1 MKKQSLN
8 ALAASYRA
16 DLLYYIERA
25 KLGKCP
31 PHWQAYCFGEI
42 AAAKGTDAYPE
53 DGDALLDELHRLV
66 DTVPQITNR
75 EESAAEIAA
84 YRGQMLF
91 YFDRDYYTLAE
102 LVRLPDRK
110 KYGACVYI
118 DADGSRQDRPGYA
131 NDIALQV
138 DEWRRENG
146 IPFDKSTI
154 AAYRGQMLFYFDRD
168 YYTLAELVRLPDRKK
183 YGACVYIDADGSR
196 QDRPGYANDIALQV
210 DEWRRENGIPFDK
223 STIAASPSE
232 VDGGEFDTMDEAL
245 RYLYTCLNFP
255 DSVLC

>member
-31 PHWQAYCFGEI
+31 SHWQAYCFGEI

-75 EESAAEIAA
+75 EESAAEI
-84 YRGQMLF
+84 
-91 YFDRDYYTLAE
+91 
-102 LVRLPDRK
+102 
-110 KYGACVYI
+110 GACVYI
-118 DADGSRQDRPGYA
+118 DADGSRQDR
-131 NDIALQV
+131 
-138 DEWRRENG
+138 
-146 IPFDKSTI
+146 S
-154 AAYRGQMLFYFDRD
+154 
-168 YYTLAELVRLPDRKK
+168 
-183 YGACVYIDADGSR
+183 
-196 QDRPGYANDIALQV
+196 GYANDIALQV

>member
-1 MKKQSLN
+1 MNNQNMN

-42 AAAKGTDAYPE
+42 AGAKGSDAYPA
-53 DGDALLDELHRLV
+53 DGDALLAELRKLV

-75 EESAAEIAA
+75 DENVAEIAA
-84 YRGQMLF
+84 YRGKMLF

-102 LVRLPDRK
+102 LVHLPGKD
-110 KYGACVYI
+110 KYSACVYI
-118 DADGSRQDRPGYA
+118 DADGSKANRPAYA
-131 NDIALQV
+131 QDIAVQV
-138 DEWRRENG
+138 DAWRNENS
-146 IPFDKSTI
+146 IPFDKATI
-154 AAYRGQMLFYFDRD
+154 AA
-168 YYTLAELVRLPDRKK
+168 K
-183 YGACVYIDADGSR
+183 
-196 QDRPGYANDIALQV
+196 
-210 DEWRRENGIPFDK
+210 
-223 STIAASPSE
+223 PSE
-232 VDGGEFDTMDEAL
+232 TDGEEFDTMDEAL

>member
-42 AAAKGTDAYPE
+42 AAAQRTDAS
-53 DGDALLDELHRLV
+53 
-66 DTVPQITNR
+66 VPQITNR
-75 EESAAEIAA
+75 EESAAE
-84 YRGQMLF
+84 
-91 YFDRDYYTLAE
+91 
-102 LVRLPDRK
+102 
-110 KYGACVYI
+110 
-118 DADGSRQDRPGYA
+118 
-131 NDIALQV
+131 
-138 DEWRRENG
+138 
-146 IPFDKSTI
+146 I

>member
-138 DEWRRENG
+138 DEWRRKNG

-154 AAYRGQMLFYFDRD
+154 A
-168 YYTLAELVRLPDRKK
+168 V
-183 YGACVYIDADGSR
+183 
-196 QDRPGYANDIALQV
+196 
-210 DEWRRENGIPFDK
+210 
-223 STIAASPSE
+223 SPSE

-255 DSVLC
+255 DSVLCWKKIPPEKGIRRDFLCGIGANGHGRIGNPPLRWGRRAPALQLVQLGVFLL

>member
-84 YRGQMLF
+84 YLIDHGLDRARLQLQLHKIIWPDETRG
-91 YFDRDYYTLAE
+91 
-102 LVRLPDRK
+102 V
-110 KYGACVYI
+110 
-118 DADGSRQDRPGYA
+118 
-131 NDIALQV
+131 
-138 DEWRRENG
+138 
-146 IPFDKSTI
+146 
-154 AAYRGQMLFYFDRD
+154 
-168 YYTLAELVRLPDRKK
+168 
-183 YGACVYIDADGSR
+183 
-196 QDRPGYANDIALQV
+196 
-210 DEWRRENGIPFDK
+210 
-223 STIAASPSE
+223 
-232 VDGGEFDTMDEAL
+232 
-245 RYLYTCLNFP
+245 
-255 DSVLC
+255 

>member
-154 AAYRGQMLFYFDRD
+154 AA
-168 YYTLAELVRLPDRKK
+168 
-183 YGACVYIDADGSR
+183 
-196 QDRPGYANDIALQV
+196 
-210 DEWRRENGIPFDK
+210 
-223 STIAASPSE
+223 SPS
-232 VDGGEFDTMDEAL
+232 VDLPAPFSPTSAVTEERRTAKSAL
-245 RYLYTCLNFP
+245 SSATVPGKTIETFSASRMTLWS
-255 DSVLC
+255 SVDAGAFIARLRRPA

>member
-1 MKKQSLN
+1 M
-8 ALAASYRA
+8 
-16 DLLYYIERA
+16 
-25 KLGKCP
+25 
-31 PHWQAYCFGEI
+31 
-42 AAAKGTDAYPE
+42 AAAFSAMEPSAVKMYHTSTTGSTTPFTSKPSP
-53 DGDALLDELHRLV
+53 GRLA
-66 DTVPQITNR
+66 TATA
-75 EESAAEIAA
+75 STAE
-84 YRGQMLF
+84 
-91 YFDRDYYTLAE
+91 
-102 LVRLPDRK
+102 
-110 KYGACVYI
+110 
-118 DADGSRQDRPGYA
+118 
-131 NDIALQV
+131 
-138 DEWRRENG
+138 
-146 IPFDKSTI
+146 I

>member
-75 EESAAEIAA
+75 EESVAEIAA

-91 YFDRDYYTLAE
+91 YFDRDY
-102 LVRLPDRK
+102 
-110 KYGACVYI
+110 
-118 DADGSRQDRPGYA
+118 
-131 NDIALQV
+131 
-138 DEWRRENG
+138 
-146 IPFDKSTI
+146 
-154 AAYRGQMLFYFDRD
+154 
-168 YYTLAELVRLPDRKK
+168 
-183 YGACVYIDADGSR
+183 
-196 QDRPGYANDIALQV
+196 
-210 DEWRRENGIPFDK
+210 
-223 STIAASPSE
+223 
-232 VDGGEFDTMDEAL
+232 
-245 RYLYTCLNFP
+245 
-255 DSVLC
+255 